1 MNDTTRGYPAVSTAT
16 PGRSNP
22 ERAEKDWPPAVIAGA
37 FQTGVNLMRNLER
50 RGVKAYAF
58 DANPKQTGFSSRYGK
73 TYLCPNPD
81 TDGPGWVSFMHDL
94 ARQIGRKAVLIPAA
108 DQFVSAIGAHL
119 DELKDHFIF
128 LPEAFVT
135 QAKLATKEQ
144 QYALAEEHG
153 LPTPRTQ
160 FIRSRSELDEFART
174 ANFPC
179 LIKPLHCREWERM
192 PAGHALLN
200 QKLAVAQTP
209 DELLAAYDSVAH
221 YTPELVVQEI
231 IQGPDTAK
239 FCYMVCFGRT
249 GKKLGGCVVRQLRT
263 EPVHF
268 GSATVVEPA
277 SEPETQSI
285 CDHFLESVGY
295 QGLCELELKRDT
307 RDGKIR
313 LIEINPRYS
322 ITTDSAPHA
331 GVDTGWLHYL
341 DLIGMDVQPVRQNS
355 NDFRH
360 VVLRR
365 DVSSIRS
372 NMRQGLLN
380 WSGLVRSYRRPLHF
394 FDFDRRDRKLSW
406 QTVVEVVKAFLYPY
420 YRRIFP
426 KRGGQRA

>member
-1 MNDTTRGYPAVSTAT
+1 MNESTQGIASAAT
-16 PGRSNP
+16 VKSRTNP
-22 ERAEKDWPPAVIAGA
+22 ERAQADWPPAVVAGA
-37 FQTGVNLMRNLER
+37 FQTGVNLMRNLLR
-50 RGVKAYAF
+50 RGVKVWAF

-73 TYLCPNPD
+73 TLLCPNPD
-81 TDGPGWVSFMHDL
+81 SDGKAWVAFMLDL
-94 ARQIGRKAVLIPAA
+94 ARQIGRKPVLIPAA
-108 DQFVSAIGAHL
+108 DQFVSAIGAHI

-160 FIRSRSELDEFART
+160 FIRNRSELQDFART

-192 PAGHALLN
+192 PAHHPLLN
-200 QKLAVAQTP
+200 QKLATAETP
-209 DELLAAYDSVAH
+209 AELLARYQSIEG

-239 FCYMVCFGRT
+239 FCYMACFSRAS
-249 GKKLGGCVVRQLRT
+249 KRLGGCVVRQLRT
-263 EPVHF
+263 EPVGF

-277 SEPETQSI
+277 SEPEIQSV

-295 QGLCELELKRDT
+295 KGLCELELKRDT
-307 RDGKIR
+307 RDGKVR

-341 DLIGMDVQPVRQNS
+341 DLIGVDVQPVEQNS

-365 DVSSIRS
+365 DISSVRS
-372 NMRQGLLN
+372 NMRAGLLN
-380 WSGLVRSYRRPLHF
+380 WSGLIRSYRRPLHF
-394 FDFDRRDRKLSW
+394 FDFDLRDRKLSL
-406 QTVVEVVKAFLYPY
+406 QTITEVVKAFLYPY
-420 YRRIFP
+420 YRRLFP
-426 KRGGQRA
+426 KRGRRQA